1 MKKQTLDPKELYYS
15 SIVLGDI
22 SLTLYSS
29 LKGLVWLDINLPEED
44 SLKAIGKVLSG
55 AKLSKAE
62 GHNDSAREQLVEYF
76 NGNRQEFDLPLDL
89 IGTDF
94 QKSVWRALLN
104 IPFGKTASYKDI
116 AIRVGN
122 PKATRAIGM
131 ANNKNKIP
139 IIIPCHRVIGADGR
153 LVGYGGGLHI
163 KEKLLRLEGIKVFD
177 DKVVE

>member
-1 MKKQTLDPKELYYS
+1 MKNQTLDPKELYYS
-15 SIVLGDI
+15 SINLKDI

-29 LKGLVWLDINLPEED
+29 EKGLVWLDINLPEEE
-44 SLKAIGKVLSG
+44 SLKAIGKVLSE

-62 GHNDSAREQLVEYF
+62 GQNDSAKSQLIEYF
-76 NGNRQEFDLPLDL
+76 NGSRQEFDLPLEL